1 MLTKWKLVCF
11 VFLLILYH
19 LILLLLLA
27 AIQAQAVADQLNQ
40 QAMLYAQQ
48 AGTGLST
55 RGGNLVDSFCF
66 KLCIY
71 FLY

>member
-1 MLTKWKLVCF
+1 
-11 VFLLILYH
+11 LI
-19 LILLLLLA
+19 LLLLA

-66 KLCIY
+66 KLYIY